1 MDDFD
6 EMKREMA
13 RILRDLYNSK
23 KQHWKEK
30 YEFEQTEIFTQQSRP
45 IVSAK
50 LFDSA
55 LIRPKN
61 SYKTR
66 KHSPEISRYNF
77 EPIATLSNEFSAI
90 TDQELRELRNYRLS
104 NPALSGR
111 IIQDHEALTRIQDWA
126 INSTNEK
133 ERPTNETSSKR
144 RLPRPHRRNS
154 FDPKTSDFIE
164 DYLHCAYKPFSD

>member
-1 MDDFD
+1 MDDLD
-6 EMKREMA
+6 GMKREMA

-23 KQHWKEK
+23 KQHSKEK
-30 YEFEQTEIFTQQSRP
+30 YEFEQSEILTEPSRP
-45 IVSAK
+45 IISAK

-55 LIRPKN
+55 LIRPEN

-66 KHSPEISRYNF
+66 KHSLEISRYKF
-77 EPIATLSNEFSAI
+77 GPIAPLSHEFSPA

-104 NPALSGR
+104 NPALNGR

-133 ERPTNETSSKR
+133 DRPSIETSSKR